1 MQTPKHVLKHIKY
14 IYFIFFAILFFTMQ
28 NFLYLCGRKI
38 PLLLIPTAK
47 ENIFQKLTEL
57 LTLKKSKVM
66 AD

>member
-1 MQTPKHVLKHIKY
+1 
-14 IYFIFFAILFFTMQ
+14 
-28 NFLYLCGRKI
+28 LYLCGRKI